1 MGLPQRHQTGFFG
14 VGFHQNLRVIK
25 VSYFH
30 SSASRFWRTKTLR
43 NNFWETNGGK
53 KNHRRTKVGKP
64 SSPSP
69 LDSSRKTM
77 KSLCS
82 INVSCGSLR
91 PVLGRLPIALRE
103 ASSGRHRRSF
113 FKMSNPSETW
123 LNSLI
128 SGLICFHIVW
138 CWLSFCWYVRWCF
151 SISMFLNNVCS
162 CFSFLL
168 ICCRVKKR
176 NLRFFRNL
184 KALECPDTLSIL
196 SQRDLITHH
205 LHQVRYKVETPST
218 CILFWWHFR
227 PPFSTFL
234 MTKRWRK
241 GVDQSP
247 ETMEI

>member
-1 MGLPQRHQTGFFG
+1 MGLPQRHLTGFFCG
-14 VGFHQNLRVIK
+14 GSPKSRGESKCHIFIVRLQNFEEQKPSETTFGKQMERKTKIRTF
-25 VSYFH
+25 YH
-30 SSASRFWRTKTLR
+30 SVNSTA
-43 NNFWETNGGK
+43 GK
-53 KNHRRTKVGKP
+53 KHPPTKVGKP

-77 KSLCS
+77 KSHCS
-82 INVSCGSLR
+82 TNVSCGSLR

-128 SGLICFHIVW
+128 SGFICFHIVW
-138 CWLSFCWYVRWCF
+138 CWFRFCSYVRWCF

-184 KALECPDTLSIL
+184 KALECPNTLSIL

-205 LHQVRYKVETPST
+205 LHQGRQKVETPST
-218 CILFWWHFR
+218 CILCFGDTFDQPS
-227 PPFSTFL
+227 PPF
-234 MTKRWRK
+234 
-241 GVDQSP
+241 
-247 ETMEI
+247 